1 MVSTVLTNAKRA
13 GFFLVS
19 EGNKTRSRATVTIA
33 RGENLKAGAV
43 LALNAVTG
51 KYEGY
56 DNDGTTTTRTAA
68 AILFD
73 DTDATSADKDAVA
86 IVRDA
91 EVHGNEI
98 VFAGSED
105 TGDKEAAY
113 ADLAT
118 KGIIVRFEERVT

>member
-1 MVSTVLTNAKRA
+1 MTVKTQAKTA

-19 EGNKTRSRATVTIA
+19 EGNKTISRAVVTIA
-33 RGENLKAGAV
+33 HGENLVAGQV
-43 LALNAVTG
+43 LALNTSSG
-51 KYEGY
+51 KYEAY

-73 DTDATSADKDAVA
+73 AADATDADVEAVA

-91 EVHGNEI
+91 EVHGDEI
-98 VFAGSED
+98 VFAASED
-105 TGDKEAAY
+105 TGDKEAAF

>member
-1 MVSTVLTNAKRA
+1 MTVKTLAKTA

-19 EGNKTRSRATVTIA
+19 EANKTRSRAVVTIA
-33 RGENLKAGAV
+33 EGENLVAGQV
-43 LALNAVTG
+43 LALNASTG
-51 KYEGY
+51 KYEAY
-56 DNDGTTTTRTAA
+56 DNDGTSDTNAAA

-73 DTDATSADKDAVA
+73 AADATDGDVEAVA

-91 EVHGNEI
+91 EVHGDEI
-98 VFAGSED
+98 VFASSED
-105 TGDKEAAY
+105 TGDREAAF

>member
-1 MVSTVLTNAKRA
+1 MTTKTFVKGA
-13 GFFLVS
+13 GHFIVS
-19 EGNKTRSRATVTIA
+19 EAAKTRSRATITIA
-33 RGENLKAGAV
+33 QGEVLRAGAV
-43 LALNAVTG
+43 LALNSGSG

-56 DNDGTTTTRTAA
+56 DNDGTSTTNAAA

-73 DTDATSADKDAVA
+73 AVDATDGDVEAVA

-91 EVHGNEI
+91 EVHGDEI
-98 VFAGSED
+98 WFASSED

-113 ADLAT
+113 ADLAL

>member
-1 MVSTVLTNAKRA
+1 MVVKTQAKRA

-19 EGNKTRSRATVTIA
+19 EGNKTISRATVTIA
-33 RGENLKAGAV
+33 HGEDLVAGQV
-43 LALNAVTG
+43 LALNAGTG
-51 KYEGY
+51 KYEAY

-73 DTDATSADKDAVA
+73 ACDATAADKDAVA

-98 VFAGSED
+98 FFAASED

-113 ADLAT
+113 ADLAL